1 MCRRSGPRASGSSR
15 ESGSVC
21 TAGTGSE
28 CFSHGTVERQGR
40 GGHRWSQR
48 CIGRAVALALAAES
62 MKVVVADIEQP
73 PLDETVAE
81 IESAGGIASGVLCDV
96 SDWESVDALRARC
109 TEEFGPA
116 DVVMNNAGVAGGGS
130 ISAVDLKAWEWTLAV
145 NLWGVIYG
153 VKAFLPAM
161 IERGEG
167 HIVNTASIAGH
178 RHVHGHGRLQ
188 HQQACRC
195 RLQRDA
201 ATGDARGRHECRR
214 HLSVPRV
221 RCLPTSSTVER
232 NRQERYRDP
241 GPDLDP
247 DGRGRSRRPCSGRF
261 CVGGRLLCDRGPV
274 CRADGPGES
283 RRAGRRRG
291 QDEPVLAFQ
300 PTIWPTV

>member
-1 MCRRSGPRASGSSR
+1 MEQLNGRIAVVTGGASG
-15 ESGSVC
+15 
-21 TAGTGSE
+21 
-28 CFSHGTVERQGR
+28 
-40 GGHRWSQR
+40 
-48 CIGRAVALALAAES
+48 IGRAVALALAAES

-73 PLDETVAE
+73 PLDATVAE
-81 IESAGGIASGVLCDV
+81 IESVGGVAVGVVCDV

-145 NLWGVIYG
+145 NLWGVIHG

-178 RHVHGHGRLQ
+178 LTSTGMGAYNTSKHAVVGFSETLQ
-188 HQQACRC
+188 QEMLEGVTGVGVTCLC
-195 RLQRDA
+195 PGFV
-201 ATGDARGRHECRR
+201 ATNIIN
-214 HLSVPRV
+214 S
-221 RCLPTSSTVER
+221 ER

-247 DGRGRSRRPCSGRF
+247 DD
-261 CVGGRLLCDRGPV
+261 GGDLDGPALDNPV
-274 CRADGPGES
+274 LGDASSAIADLYAAQMDPASVAEQVVDAIKTNQFWLFTDDLADGMIRERHADIE
-283 RRAGRRRG
+283 RRAT
-291 QDEPVLAFQ
+291 
-300 PTIWPTV
+300 PTKRTHLVELMMLKGDS